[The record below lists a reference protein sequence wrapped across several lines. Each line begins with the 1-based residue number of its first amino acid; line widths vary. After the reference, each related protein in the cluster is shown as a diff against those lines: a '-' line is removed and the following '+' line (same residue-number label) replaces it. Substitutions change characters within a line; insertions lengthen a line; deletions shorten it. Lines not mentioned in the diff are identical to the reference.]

1 MPEKELSR
9 INETA
14 KMKFFLSR
22 LLYLFLILPLS
33 KLPFRALYIISDF
46 IFLILYYAVGYRKKV
61 VRGNLLR
68 SFPEKSLTEIKLIEK
83 KFYHHFSDLLLESF
97 KLFSISES
105 ELRAR
110 MVFENLDIF
119 DRLFREGRSVVVAG
133 GHYGNWE
140 MFAVASQLYWQH
152 QGVAL
157 YKPLAN
163 PWFERVMRETRGR
176 YGLEMVPIQQTKEF
190 FNQQH
195 PKPTATI
202 FGMDQSPSKGKSSH
216 WMNFLGQE
224 TAVIFGTERYAK
236 SYNHAVVF
244 GRILKQKRGYYK
256 TSFELITELPNS
268 MPHAAI
274 IEKVM
279 GMLEADIRKEPHW
292 WLWTHRRWKHKKEK
306 TN

>member
-1 MPEKELSR
+1 MQV
-9 INETA
+9 
-14 KMKFFLSR
+14 FLSR
-22 LLYLFLILPLS
+22 LLYQLLILPVS
-33 KLPFRALYIISDF
+33 RLPFRALYIISDF
-46 IFLILYYAVGYRKKV
+46 IFYVLYYVVRYRKKV

-68 SFPEKSLTEIKLIEK
+68 SFPEKSIDEILLIEK
-83 KFYHHFSDLLLESF
+83 KFYRHFSDLLLESF

-105 ELRAR
+105 ELRKR

-119 DRLFREGRSVVVAG
+119 DRLFQEGRSVVVAG

-140 MFAVASQLYWQH
+140 MFAVASQLYWKH

-190 FNQQH
+190 FNQHH
-195 PKPTATI
+195 PKPIATI
-202 FGMDQSPSKGKSSH
+202 FGMDQSPSKVKSSH

-224 TAVIFGTERYAK
+224 TAVIFGTEKYAK
-236 SYNHAVVF
+236 SYDHAVIF
-244 GRILKQKRGYYK
+244 GRIIKQKRGHYK
-256 TSFELITELPNS
+256 TYFELVTDQPNS

-279 GMLEADIRKEPHW
+279 GILEADILKKPQW
-292 WLWTHRRWKHKKEK
+292 WLWTHRRWKHKKEQA
-306 TN
+306 N